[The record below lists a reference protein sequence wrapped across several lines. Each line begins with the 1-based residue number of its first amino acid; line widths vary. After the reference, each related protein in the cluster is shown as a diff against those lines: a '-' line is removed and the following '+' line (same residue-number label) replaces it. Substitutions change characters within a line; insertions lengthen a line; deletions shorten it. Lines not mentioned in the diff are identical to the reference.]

1 MLPVSPVLEVGVEIS
16 TTPPEPTVDAPLEM
30 LSVPPP
36 AVPAPLVIERLPPAS
51 SVPAFI
57 EILPALEDAGAV
69 SPVEIDMLPDDPDE
83 VDESPVDRTSWPVVT
98 SSEPE
103 APDVLSPVVTLI
115 VPDDDVPCP
124 EETSTSPPR
133 PPAVT
138 PASSRMVP
146 PAQLASVDAPAVI
159 VRLAPLPEVACPTD
173 NAMPPP
179 TEVVALPERTQTEP
193 EVPELE
199 IPVEIASRPLPE
211 VAPPPAVA
219 IVTLPLSFPAPEDI
233 DRLPPCCREELPAAS
248 DRGAPAPLIDIPTEI
263 ITSPASPAE
272 ESPDAIAIDP
282 EAGKPSPALPVAAPV
297 ATCIDPD
304 VLSVWLALLVAMA
317 IPPVANFPPPE
328 RRATEPPAACEDPAP
343 ALMWMF
349 PPA

>member
-1 MLPVSPVLEVGVEIS
+1 M
-16 TTPPEPTVDAPLEM
+16 
-30 LSVPPP
+30 
-36 AVPAPLVIERLPPAS
+36 
-51 SVPAFI
+51 
-57 EILPALEDAGAV
+57 
-69 SPVEIDMLPDDPDE
+69 
-83 VDESPVDRTSWPVVT
+83 
-98 SSEPE
+98 
-103 APDVLSPVVTLI
+103 
-115 VPDDDVPCP
+115 
-124 EETSTSPPR
+124 
-133 PPAVT
+133 T

-179 TEVVALPERTQTEP
+179 TEVVALPERRQTEP

-317 IPPVANFPPPE
+317 IPLLPTF
-328 RRATEPPAACEDPAP
+328 RRQRGEPPNHPRLAKIQRQR
-343 ALMWMF
+343 
-349 PPA
+349 